1 MEQQQRDKRGYY
13 TVHIESEGTKIP
25 YIVFASS
32 DYHAAR
38 LIKDETGYLASKGDV
53 IGPLARV

>member
-1 MEQQQRDKRGYY
+1 MEQHQDSKRGYY

-25 YIVFASS
+25 YIVLASS

-38 LIKDETGYLASKGDV
+38 LVKDETGYLASKGDV